1 MSTAFSARVN
11 IGPTQLPQR
20 RGRLPY
26 YARDNMDVLQQK
38 IYDLDSMAALK
49 RPEDTGIDKTE
60 DIVLSLIF

>member
-1 MSTAFSARVN
+1 
-11 IGPTQLPQR
+11 
-20 RGRLPY
+20 
-26 YARDNMDVLQQK
+26 MDVLQQK